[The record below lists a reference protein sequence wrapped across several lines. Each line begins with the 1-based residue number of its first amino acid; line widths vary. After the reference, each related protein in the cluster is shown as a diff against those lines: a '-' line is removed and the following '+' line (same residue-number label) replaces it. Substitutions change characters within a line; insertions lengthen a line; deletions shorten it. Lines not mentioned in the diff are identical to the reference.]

1 MIDRVGN
8 ESGNSGCW
16 YDGNFHARVHGTR
29 RRNFFMNYLGYLDFG
44 SLFGSGD
51 VVDDTVVDDESTE
64 TESKSSDGGGGDK
77 KPPVDK
83 KIYITL
89 TKCAEKDSTGAYKML
104 SVNSG
109 KNGVETRCDKA
120 SGNLSIWRLQLV
132 DKLYYKIR
140 NESQKKYI
148 SADKEILKLKSSA
161 GDSSSHWVIKSQKD
175 DSSSFCIQNRKTR
188 KYLHI
193 SGEKCTSGSVL
204 SLADEKYD
212 KTQVSGGSRWK
223 LSSSDGGWSKLFGDG
238 EKCGGGSGGAPS
250 SGGGEKPEDD
260 RCAILYDHFSNQSK
274 DYYKLCIDPG
284 QTKKSISDLRT
295 IGFNDKIQG
304 VKIPNGSTLTLW
316 EHPGWGGKHLVLS
329 GGTTHNLSER
339 TFEGGGQVSDKA
351 SAAEIKYT

>member
-1 MIDRVGN
+1 MSQGILIVGMMGI
-8 ESGNSGCW
+8 SMLGCFALVA
-16 YDGNFHARVHGTR
+16 GI
-29 RRNFFMNYLGYLDFG
+29 FFMNYLGYLDFG
-44 SLFGSGD
+44 NLFGSS
-51 VVDDTVVDDESTE
+51 DDTIVDVSTE
-64 TESKSSDGGGGDK
+64 ESADTDSKSSGGDAAAK

-83 KIYITL
+83 KIYISL
-89 TKCAEKDSTGAYKML
+89 TKCAEKDSTGAYKLL
-104 SVNSG
+104 SVNG
-109 KNGVETRCDKA
+109 AKNGVETRCDKA
-120 SGNLSIWRLQLV
+120 SGNLSVWRLQPV
-132 DKLYYKIR
+132 DKYYYKIR

-148 SADKEILKLKSSA
+148 AADKEILKLKSSA
-161 GDSSSHWVIKSQKD
+161 GDSASHWIVKSQKD

-238 EKCGGGSGGAPS
+238 EKCGGGSGGAS
-250 SGGGEKPEDD
+250 SSTPAEKPEDD

-284 QTKKSISDLRT
+284 QTKKSISDLKT

-304 VKIPNGSTLTLW
+304 VKVPNGATLTLW
-316 EHPGWGGKHLVLS
+316 EHPGWGGKHLVLT

-339 TFEGGGQVSDKA
+339 TFEGGGQSHDRA
-351 SAAEIKYT
+351 SAAEIKYA